1 MSEFMLGFILVFFGS
16 FLQGSWAPFMGFT
29 KKWEWENMWF
39 VYSIL
44 SMILFNLLI
53 ALFFIPNLFQ
63 IFAIAPKHVLLI
75 VMLGLSWGGG
85 VVLFGL
91 GIAGAGIALSNTMMF
106 GALLAAGAIV
116 PRLILNPASLVTTQG
131 LVIMFGVLVSLV
143 GIAFSGKAGIMKER
157 ELSGNATDD
166 AEPGQKK
173 MSMRTGIL
181 ICVSAG
187 VLISV
192 VNIAFETA
200 GSFVE
205 LAQSVGFNPRFTGNL
220 VWSILFTTGG
230 IINCIYC
237 IYLMRKNGNFGNLTA
252 PGTGMNYVW
261 MIIMAFIWAASFSF
275 FGQGSLK
282 MGTWG
287 ITIGW
292 SMFNVIPIIT
302 ANFWAAL
309 LGEWKGASGA
319 TKKTMGL
326 AIVIMLIAIV
336 ILTYVSTM

>member
-1 MSEFMLGFILVFFGS
+1 MSDMLFGFILVFIGS

-39 VYSIL
+39 VYSIF
-44 SMILFNLLI
+44 SMIAFNLII

-63 IFAIAPKHVLLI
+63 IFAIAPKHVLFI
-75 VMLGLSWGGG
+75 VLLGLSWGGG

-106 GALLAAGAIV
+106 GALLAAGAII

-131 LVIMFGVLVSLV
+131 MVIMLGVLVSLI
-143 GIAFSGKAGIMKER
+143 GIAFSGKAGMMKEK
-157 ELSGNATDD
+157 ELHGDSADNTDSG
-166 AEPGQKK
+166 PKK
-173 MSMRTGIL
+173 MSMRTGIM
-181 ICVSAG
+181 ICVAAG

-205 LAQSVGFNPRFTGNL
+205 VAMTLGFNPGFTGNL

-230 IINCIYC
+230 TINVIYC
-237 IYLMRKNGNFGNLTA
+237 IYLMGKNKNFGNLVA
-252 PGTGMNYVW
+252 SGTGMNYVW
-261 MIIMAFIWAASFSF
+261 MLIMAFIWAVSFSF

-282 MGTWG
+282 MGAWG

-302 ANFWAAL
+302 ANFWAAI
-309 LGEWKGASGA
+309 LGEWKGVSGA
-319 TKKTMGL
+319 TKKTMVS
-326 AIVIMLIAIV
+326 AIGIMLVAIV